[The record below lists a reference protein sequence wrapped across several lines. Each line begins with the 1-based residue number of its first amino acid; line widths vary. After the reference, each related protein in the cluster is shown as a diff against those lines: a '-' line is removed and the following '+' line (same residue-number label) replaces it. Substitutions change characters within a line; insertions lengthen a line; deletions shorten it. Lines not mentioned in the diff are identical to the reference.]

1 KQSKITAT
9 RSAASGRA
17 SNTRYYW
24 HVSATNSGGTSA
36 YSTAWS
42 FTTVPAPAPAPPVLA
57 TPANGATGV
66 ATNPTLTWNASSG
79 ATSYR
84 IQVSTDAGF
93 ATTVVDQSNITTTSY
108 AALHDAL
115 QTSYYWHVSAT
126 NSGGTSAYST
136 AWSFTTVAPGPVAAY
151 AFSEGTGTTV
161 GDITGHGLTG

>member
-17 SNTRYYW
+17 SNTRYYCR
-24 HVSATNSGGTSA
+24 VSASNRGGTSA
-36 YSTAWS
+36 YSTSWS

-93 ATTVVDQSNITTTSY
+93 AR
-108 AALHDAL
+108 AEEHR
-115 QTSYYWHVSAT
+115 
-126 NSGGTSAYST
+126 GGREST
-136 AWSFTTVAPGPVAAY
+136 
-151 AFSEGTGTTV
+151 
-161 GDITGHGLTG
+161 